1 MTTSPIATLL
11 MRIEEYKRKYYL
23 NGLIKGSI
31 FSAAVILSAFLV
43 FNTLEYFG
51 HFGTTFR
58 TILFFSFL
66 GAFLASLIFWV
77 VKPLMFLYGEQKP
90 LSNELAADQIGKYF
104 PEVGDKLVNTLQL
117 TKTLDNSQ
125 NELLLASIKQ
135 KSQQLGYLKFTIRSV
150 LFEKKAGYN
159 IKINTIAPAGSAANL
174 RYLRLSL
181 ILMASANFK

>member
-23 NGLIKGSI
+23 NRLIKGSI
-31 FSAAVILSAFLV
+31 FTAAVILSAFLV

-66 GAFLASLIFWV
+66 AAFIVSIIFWV
-77 VKPLMFLYGEQKP
+77 IKPLIFLYGEKKP
-90 LSNELAADQIGKYF
+90 LSNEQAADQIGKFF

-117 TKTLDNSQ
+117 THSLDRDQ
-125 NELLLASIKQ
+125 NELLLASINQ
-135 KSQQLGYLKFTIRSV
+135 KSEQLGFLKFADAIKINENRKYLKFAA
-150 LFEKKAGYN
+150 L
-159 IKINTIAPAGSAANL
+159 PAGVIV
-174 RYLRLSL
+174 LSL
-181 ILMASANFK
+181 IHI